1 MLFFGVSLND
11 MHLLFSPYNELI
23 PDAMKQSYT
32 EFIPT
37 KWNVLHFKI
46 QSQGNFDIY
55 FIKTILFLFYSM
67 PVFMPPTSYFSF

>member
-1 MLFFGVSLND
+1 

-46 QSQGNFDIY
+46 QSKGNFEIY
-55 FIKTILFLFYSM
+55 FIKTVSLL
-67 PVFMPPTSYFSF
+67 